1 MCMVTIRDVAEAA
14 GVSASTVSYAF
25 SGNKRLSAE
34 TVARVRESALRLG
47 YRPDPTAR
55 ALSLGKTNIIGLLA
69 SVAPHQPEADA
80 DIFMRFVRSAMFA
93 AKERGY
99 DLLVM
104 GRDEDQTVTDPIVDA
119 LLVMDVLM
127 HDHRLPMI
135 RSIGKPAV
143 IVGMPEDAAGLSAV
157 DLDFEGSAR
166 LAVEHLVE
174 LGHRDISVV
183 GSPRAGAELS
193 WMTRFRAGAADA
205 GGRAGANVS
214 FESVGA
220 ETDDFDRWFDGL
232 LQTRPDTTAIILHN
246 VPLLDA
252 LLRCSR
258 ERGFSIPEDL
268 SVVTL
273 APIERMAPLYPELTV
288 LDLPG
293 SRMLER
299 AVDRAVVELAGELPG
314 VIELIPPTLL
324 AKRSSGPARRG
335 GLVSALRRS
344 RDSD

>member
-1 MCMVTIRDVAEAA
+1 MVTIRDVAEAA

-25 SGNKRLSAE
+25 SGNKRLPPE
-34 TVARVRESALRLG
+34 TVARVRESARKLG
-47 YRPDPTAR
+47 YWPDPTAR

-69 SVAPHQPEADA
+69 SVAPQQPEADA

-127 HDHRLPMI
+127 RDHRLPMI

-143 IVGMPEDAAGLSAV
+143 VVGMPEDTAGLSAV
-157 DLDFEGSAR
+157 DLDFAGAAR
-166 LAVEHLVE
+166 LAVEHLAE
-174 LGHRDISVV
+174 LGHRDISIV
-183 GSPRAGAELS
+183 GSLRAGEELS
-193 WMTRFRAGAADA
+193 WATRFRTGAMDAGRAADA
-205 GGRAGANVS
+205 SVS
-214 FESVGA
+214 FQSVGA
-220 ETDDFDRWFDGL
+220 ESDNFDRWFDEL
-232 LQTRPDTTAIILHN
+232 LEARPDTTAIILHN

-258 ERGFSIPEDL
+258 ERGFAIPEDL
-268 SVVTL
+268 SVITL
-273 APIERMAPLYPELTV
+273 APIEQMEPLYPDLTV

-293 SRMLER
+293 RKMLER
-299 AVDRAVVELAGELPG
+299 AVDRAVRELAGEPAG
-314 VIELIPPTLL
+314 VIELIPPRLL
-324 AKRSSGPARRG
+324 TKRSSGPARLG
-335 GLVSALRRS
+335 GLVSALHQRR
-344 RDSD
+344 DPA